1 MTQRWLA
8 RTFSTAK
15 AAPLSQRHAALRQR
29 LASDGY
35 KSPAAFAATH
45 PKPATST
52 DGMERSPVPQ
62 KMMSEVFASIKP
74 KQAFG
79 DVPLLQDRFGR
90 FHDYVRLSVTER
102 CNFRCTY
109 CMPEEGVDLTP
120 NAEMLTLEE
129 IAEIGSFFAKV
140 FIKSAYS
147 STSYAVGIEQLQT
160 SWSSS

>member
-1 MTQRWLA
+1 MAQRWLA

-29 LASDGY
+29 LKSEGF
-35 KSPAAFAATH
+35 KSPAAFAVT
-45 PKPATST
+45 PSSSNLS
-52 DGMERSPVPQ
+52 DGMGRSHVLQNKVAELKPIITNQ
-62 KMMSEVFASIKP
+62 AS
-74 KQAFG
+74 G
-79 DVPLLQDRFGR
+79 DVPLLEDRFGR

-140 FIKSAYS
+140 WITRVS
-147 STSYAVGIEQLQT
+147 SFTNPVVEQE
-160 SWSSS
+160 

>member
-15 AAPLSQRHAALRQR
+15 AAPVSKRHAALRQR

-35 KSPAAFAATH
+35 KSPAAFASTH
-45 PKPATST
+45 PKPATWA
-52 DGMERSPVPQ
+52 DGVERSPAPH
-62 KMMSEVFASIKP
+62 KKMSEVSASIKLE
-74 KQAFG
+74 QTFG

-147 STSYAVGIEQLQT
+147 FTYYAVGIEQLQT
-160 SWSSS
+160 SWKNL